1 MKPVLI
7 LTVLFLVLFIAYY
20 IDKKNKL
27 KKDNLKNTNY
37 KLYTKLNCINGLNNP
52 PNTLCK
58 LYSYN
63 DYYEFILSGNSYKL
77 TKNKVTDVSIKSETE
92 IKQQYVSSV
101 GGAVAGSMLFGPL
114 GAIIGGRSKK
124 KNIKNTSIYLIFT
137 YIKDNKVNYITFDAN
152 GKLYCT
158 KFVNEFNKNKEKY
171 SAINNIEL

>member
-1 MKPVLI
+1 M
-7 LTVLFLVLFIAYY
+7 
-20 IDKKNKL
+20 
-27 KKDNLKNTNY
+27 
-37 KLYTKLNCINGLNNP
+37 
-52 PNTLCK
+52 
-58 LYSYN
+58 
-63 DYYEFILSGNSYKL
+63 

-92 IKQQYVSSV
+92 INQQYVSSI

-124 KNIKNTSIYLIFT
+124 KNIRNTSIYLIFT